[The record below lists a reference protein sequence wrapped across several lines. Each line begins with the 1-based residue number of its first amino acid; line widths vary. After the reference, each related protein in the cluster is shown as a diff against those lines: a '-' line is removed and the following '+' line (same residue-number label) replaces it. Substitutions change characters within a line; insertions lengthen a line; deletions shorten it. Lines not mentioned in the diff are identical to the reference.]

1 MPYTA
6 SGADAGGRTTTL
18 AGPVPGGCPGGVE
31 RTTAPRIAGR
41 AGGDDAPRVHRL
53 PGGAPDGGAPD
64 GGAPDDG

>member
-1 MPYTA
+1 M
-6 SGADAGGRTTTL
+6 
-18 AGPVPGGCPGGVE
+18 PGGCPGGVE